1 MNKPKTMQSLTNNKY
16 KLVILL
22 ITIISVGFLFT
33 TLQSYFTSV
42 RSIKNA
48 IIINELPLTSDN
60 IFSAIQRDLIK
71 PTLVSSMIANDTF
84 LHDWTIGGEKNI
96 NEITQYL
103 SQIKKRYQA
112 TTSFFISERTHHYY
126 YADGLLK
133 TISKSDAHDGWYFHL
148 AQSKKHYET
157 IVDTDQAYKNQ
168 LTIFINYKVLG
179 KDQTFLGVG
188 GLGLT
193 VHGVSKLVD
202 EYQQKFQ
209 RAIYFVNRD
218 GDVVL
223 TGNQYQAKAKS
234 IYKIAGLKEIAKEIL
249 LNKKELYEYSGVDGN
264 LLLSVRYLPE
274 LDWYVFVE
282 KNIDNATMDIRH
294 TLYLNLSIC
303 ALSIV
308 LMSFLMH
315 KIVGQ
320 YHGQVEKLAVSDSLT
335 GLPNRMSLE
344 LMAKNAIN
352 EAKRKSEALS
362 LLLIDVDYFKQVNDR
377 YGHLA
382 GDEVLRHLSATL
394 KKCLRESD
402 YICRWGGEEFLVLLK
417 GCNAV
422 NAHQLAEK
430 IRLVVAQQVVM
441 FQGSEIET
449 TISLGVS
456 EWAKDETFEQLVHRA
471 DLALIHAK
479 NTGRNQS
486 VVM

>member
-1 MNKPKTMQSLTNNKY
+1 MKKPKTMQSLTSNKY

-22 ITIISVGFLFT
+22 ILIISVGFLFT

-42 RSIKNA
+42 KSIKNA

-96 NEITQYL
+96 DEITQYL
-103 SQIKKRYQA
+103 SQIKERYQA
-112 TTSFFISERTHHYY
+112 TTSFFISEHTHRYY

-133 TISKSDAHDGWYFHL
+133 TISKSDAHDVWYFKL
-148 AQSKKHYET
+148 AQSKLPYET
-157 IVDTDQAYKNQ
+157 VVDTNQANKNQ

-193 VHGVSKLVD
+193 VNGVSKLID

-209 RAIYFVNRD
+209 RSIYFVNPD

-223 TGNQYQAKAKS
+223 TGNQFKEKTKS
-234 IYKIAGLKEIAKEIL
+234 IYKIDGLKDFAKEIFQ
-249 LNKKELYEYSGVDGN
+249 NKKALFEYRGVTGN
-264 LLLSVRYLPE
+264 LLLSVRYIPE
-274 LDWYVFVE
+274 LNWYVFVE
-282 KNIDNATMDIRH
+282 KNVDNATLEIRH
-294 TLYLNLSIC
+294 TLYVNLAIC
-303 ALSIV
+303 ALSIF
-308 LMSFLMH
+308 LMSFLMY
-315 KIVGQ
+315 KIVGH
-320 YHGQVEKLAVSDSLT
+320 YHGEVEKLAISDSLT

-344 LMAKNAIN
+344 LIAQNAIN
-352 EAKRKSEALS
+352 EAKRKYESLS

-382 GDEVLRHLSATL
+382 GDEVLRQLSVIL
-394 KKCLRESD
+394 KKSLRESD
-402 YICRWGGEEFLVLLK
+402 YICRWGGEEFLILLK
-417 GCNAV
+417 RCNAV

-430 IRLVVAQQVVM
+430 IRLVVAQEAVI
-441 FQGSEIET
+441 FQGNKIEA

-456 EWAKDETFEQLVHRA
+456 EWARDETFEQLVHRA